1 MVSSFL
7 TAATWLQ
14 VLGLFLSTVLLTIST
29 YAPSSTCYFGKF
41 WSWPFSNFFPLLQC
55 SLALSTFLLKA
66 SPTTSLSKCLFSLLQ
81 IISEHEREKR
91 DRVQQEPYY
100 IAMIPITSRISH
112 LANVALYMAL
122 SDYKKVA
129 TGFEVEG
136 FSFSTKE
143 LPTEVSQKN
152 QLKRIVPLT

>member
-1 MVSSFL
+1 
-7 TAATWLQ
+7 
-14 VLGLFLSTVLLTIST
+14 
-29 YAPSSTCYFGKF
+29 
-41 WSWPFSNFFPLLQC
+41 
-55 SLALSTFLLKA
+55 
-66 SPTTSLSKCLFSLLQ
+66 
-81 IISEHEREKR
+81 
-91 DRVQQEPYY
+91 
-100 IAMIPITSRISH
+100 
-112 LANVALYMAL
+112 MAL